1 MSIDALLRL
10 FRQNLLWMILLP
22 VVTAATAWYVTR
34 DSVKTYR
41 SEATLYTGLASGY
54 TLLTDRLGQSMDRS
68 SNAFDNLLTTLNS
81 KETRL
86 QVGISLLTDHLRLQ
100 QPDTLVLGTAGF
112 DQLHQAIPA
121 DWQPFLLGESDSLR
135 LWNRLDSLSKLA
147 TDNPVKEMLFKSSLP
162 YSINTIGEKLIA
174 SARKNTNDVLLME
187 YEANDPAVAQQTLR
201 YAIDAL
207 NRRNS
212 FFKTSETN
220 SVVSYYEDRLKA
232 AKDKLNLAEGRLRD
246 FTMRN
251 KVLDYDEEARNV
263 AASRESLDQD
273 YNREL
278 MQRDAAKAAVDAVA
292 RQLAKQGNATANTN
306 ELSDKQRRLT
316 AAESQLSNA
325 KAYGQS
331 RAAVTRLQANVDQLS
346 NDLKAS
352 AQKMSSAGNTPDAMP
367 AQTMLNDWMAK
378 TLEYEESVARLK
390 VYEKRRNE
398 YQAKTNQFGPLGSQL
413 RQLNRDLEISEKEYL
428 ALLQNVEQ
436 SRTRRQDV
444 AVGGKLEVLDAPDY
458 PLSPLSS
465 KRMQLVV
472 VGGGVGLFL
481 ALLLLALRFWLD
493 KRIQSPEQAEVLL
506 GRPLTAQFPVVRKPQ
521 VYSKITRASRAMM
534 EQLINTINIEIA
546 QAAGK
551 PYPPLITLFSVR
563 AKQGKTWLANGLI
576 DAYANA
582 DQQVAYCYPRQNGR
596 ERRQDRPGVTYFPYT
611 IRPDFMNVTGL
622 DYLID
627 AESGFDA
634 SQFDRIVL
642 ELPALMS
649 NQIPVY
655 LLKASVLSMLVVDSQ
670 SAWGRAEKQ
679 LLSLYLR
686 VTNQPLLT
694 VLNRVDDNYV
704 DVPRQADFSERP
716 PRTDSDTERSL
727 QPTRSN
733 R

>member
-1 MSIDALLRL
+1 MSINALFRL
-10 FRQNLLWMILLP
+10 FKQNLLWIILLP

-34 DSVKTYR
+34 NTQKTYR

-54 TLLTDRLGQSMDRS
+54 TLLTDRIGQSMDRS
-68 SNAFDNLLTTLNS
+68 SSAFDNLLTTLNS

-86 QVGISLLTDHLRLQ
+86 QVGVSLLNDHLRLQ
-100 QPDTLVLGTAGF
+100 QPDSLVLGPEGF

-121 DWQPFLLGESDSLR
+121 DWQPFLLGEPDSLR
-135 LWNRLDSLSKLA
+135 LWTRLDSLSKTS
-147 TDNPVKEMLFKSSLP
+147 TDNPVKELLLKSSLP
-162 YSINTIGEKLIA
+162 YSINTIADKLQA
-174 SARKNTNDVLLME
+174 SARKNTNDVLQME

-201 YAIDAL
+201 YAIDIL

-212 FFKTSETN
+212 FFKTSETK
-220 SVVSYYEDRLKA
+220 SVVNYYEDRLKA
-232 AKDKLNLAEGRLRD
+232 AKDNLSKAEARLRA
-246 FTMRN
+246 FTMQN
-251 KVLDYDEEARNV
+251 KVLDYDEEARTV
-263 AASRESLDQD
+263 AASREALDQD

-278 MQRDAAKAAVDAVA
+278 MHRDAAKAAVDAVA
-292 RQLAKQGNATANTN
+292 RQMAKQGGSSATTN
-306 ELSDKQRRLT
+306 ELNEKQRRLT
-316 AAESQLSNA
+316 AAENQLSNA

-331 RAAVTRLQANVDQLS
+331 RATLTRLQATVDQLS
-346 NDLKAS
+346 NELKSS
-352 AQKMSSAGNTPDAMP
+352 AQKYSSAGSSPDAMP
-367 AQTMLNDWMAK
+367 AQTMQNDWLAK
-378 TLEYEESVARLK
+378 TLEYEESVARLR

-398 YQAKTNQFGPLGSQL
+398 YQAKTSQFGPLGSQL
-413 RQLNRDLEISEKEYL
+413 RQLNRDLEIAEKEYL

-436 SRTRRQDV
+436 SRTRQQDV

-465 KRMQLVV
+465 KRMQLVI
-472 VGGGVGLFL
+472 VGAGVGVFL

-493 KRIQSPEQAEVLL
+493 KRIQSPEQAEQLL
-506 GRPLTAQFPVVRKPQ
+506 GRPLTALFPLVRKPQ
-521 VYSKITRASRAMM
+521 VYSRVTRASRAMM
-534 EQLINTINIEIA
+534 EQLLNTINIEIA

-582 DQQVAYCYPRQNGR
+582 DQQVAYCYPRQTGR

-611 IRPDFMNVTGL
+611 VRPDFMNVTGL
-622 DYLID
+622 DYLLD
-627 AESGFDA
+627 AEHSFDA

-642 ELPALMS
+642 ELPSLMS
-649 NQIPVY
+649 SQIPVY
-655 LLKASVLSMLVVDSQ
+655 MLKSSVLSILVVDAQ

-694 VLNRVDDNYV
+694 VLNKVEENYV
-704 DVPRQADFSERP
+704 DVPTQADSSEHPLRADSERP
-716 PRTDSDTERSL
+716 L
-727 QPTRSN
+727 QPTRVN